1 MTLNAASA
9 FLTRRTVFLS
19 AASKDC
25 AVNVN
30 LEAFNGKDHMRIV
43 DLSNGEFHGVPPVV
57 GLHQRSRCARLATA
71 QGRRGSPSP
80 PLGADK
86 FARASVRAALN
97 EKRARA
103 TASVEFGGF
112 CGFRDGARSRIV
124 QAGLMRPRG
133 RKHPAKEATRQTRA
147 VVQGTDWRRLARSPV
162 TALNAHIVEPIA
174 AKDSAKCAR
183 SCAVSAVRK
192 SRPPNTARKPRRSAA
207 RPPSRRSLTR
217 PPASRRLSRRRP
229 SVAAR

>member
-1 MTLNAASA
+1 MGESSAVHGVSEEAFSAVKSFSARSSVVPSGAASPSNPFKFPISHADGVKWSNVEIVSGMTLNAASA

-124 QAGLMRPRG
+124 
-133 RKHPAKEATRQTRA
+133 
-147 VVQGTDWRRLARSPV
+147 
-162 TALNAHIVEPIA
+162 
-174 AKDSAKCAR
+174 
-183 SCAVSAVRK
+183 
-192 SRPPNTARKPRRSAA
+192 
-207 RPPSRRSLTR
+207 
-217 PPASRRLSRRRP
+217 
-229 SVAAR
+229 